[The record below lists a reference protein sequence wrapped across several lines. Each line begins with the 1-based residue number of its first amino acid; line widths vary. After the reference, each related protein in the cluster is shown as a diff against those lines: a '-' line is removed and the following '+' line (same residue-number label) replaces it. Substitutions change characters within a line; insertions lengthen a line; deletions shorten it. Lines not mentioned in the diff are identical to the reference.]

1 MALGEVTDSKAVI
14 VAIAEFD
21 DVGRDAFLKK
31 YGFSKARSYFIRS
44 DGRRYDSKATSIRKW
59 GLCQHRSSAAVKP
72 LPSECSENSAS
83 RF

>member
-31 YGFSKARSYFIRS
+31 YGFSKARSYFIPA
-44 DGRRYDSKATSIRKW
+44 ATSIRKW